1 MFFDALTMA
10 CVADQLRSTI
20 LGGRIQQV
28 LLPGPRAVGLEVYAG
43 RQRHYLYASAHSQ
56 QCRVH
61 LSSEK
66 LRRGVDKETGL
77 LLILRKHAR
86 GAVIARIE
94 QPPFERVLQL
104 GLEHPEW
111 GPVDLFIEVMG
122 RHSNI
127 ILVDAAGRN
136 LDAVKRV
143 GPNLSPSRP
152 VLPAQPYQPPPPQ
165 AKLSPSALTEY
176 RLRQMLAG
184 SEPDGQVWQALVR
197 GLRGI
202 SP

>member
-28 LLPGPRAVGLEVYAG
+28 LLPGPRAVGMEVYAG
-43 RQRHYLYASAHSQ
+43 HRRHYLYASAHSQ

-77 LLILRKHAR
+77 LLLLRKHAR

-94 QPPFERVLQL
+94 QPP
-104 GLEHPEW
+104 
-111 GPVDLFIEVMG
+111 
-122 RHSNI
+122 
-127 ILVDAAGRN
+127 
-136 LDAVKRV
+136 
-143 GPNLSPSRP
+143 
-152 VLPAQPYQPPPPQ
+152 
-165 AKLSPSALTEY
+165 
-176 RLRQMLAG
+176 
-184 SEPDGQVWQALVR
+184 
-197 GLRGI
+197 
-202 SP
+202 